1 MAQDNLA
8 ADFVRIKNLAAR
20 LPLRTN
26 EFFLRRKT
34 PAKIFFLYNHSAP
47 SLPPHPRR
55 PAPAVYFGF
64 GSPRLETNG
73 QGFLAAEFSR
83 RIAGDGQT
91 GTDADKFSRRFT
103 ELLDQI
109 KIRRNAKRS
118 ELLLQN
124 SPLNRDRQTGKI
136 VGDDVRRL

>member
-26 EFFLRRKT
+26 EFFLRRNP
-34 PAKIFFLYNHSAP
+34 PAKFHAVEIRLPGPARNFQLGSA
-47 SLPPHPRR
+47 
-55 PAPAVYFGF
+55 
-64 GSPRLETNG
+64 RLETNG
-73 QGFLAAEFSR
+73 QGFLAAKFSR

-109 KIRRNAKRS
+109 KIRRNAKRG

-124 SPLNRDRQTGKI
+124 PPLNRDRQTGKI
-136 VGDDVRRL
+136 VGDDVRSL

>member
-26 EFFLRRKT
+26 EFFLRRNP
-34 PAKIFFLYNHSAP
+34 PAKFSAVEIH
-47 SLPPHPRR
+47 PPC
-55 PAPAVYFGF
+55 PA
-64 GSPRLETNG
+64 RQLEFEFARIEPDG
-73 QGFLAAEFSR
+73 RSFLAAEFSR

-124 SPLNRDRQTGKI
+124 PPLNRDRQTGKI
-136 VGDDVRRL
+136 VGDDVRSL